1 MKARMLVALALLF
14 TCAVLAAPLPKPKPK
29 KKSTGLEAMQGL
41 WEVKSRVRAKGG
53 AMTVT
58 TTQKYVKIEGK
69 AWTFLRADATTP
81 GTRCL
86 MQLNPDQL
94 TSGPASLDLELALNA
109 AGAIRPVGLASVYY
123 SGLVEVQGD
132 QMRFCYTLRK
142 GRPMTMTPQQ
152 TGEYLITLERVKK

>member
-1 MKARMLVALALLF
+1 MLLALALLF

-29 KKSTGLEAMQGL
+29 KKSSTGLEAMQGL

-53 AMTVT
+53 AMAVT
-58 TTQKYVKIEGK
+58 TTQKYVKIEGNT
-69 AWTFLRADATTP
+69 WTFLRSDATTA

-86 MQLNPDQL
+86 MQLNPNQL
-94 TSGPASLDLELALNA
+94 TAGPAPLDLELALNA
-109 AGAIRPVGLASVYY
+109 AGAVRPVGLSSVYY

-132 QMRFCYTLRK
+132 TIRFCYTLRK
-142 GRPMTMTPQQ
+142 ERPLTMTPQQ